1 MPQWDVH
8 FNTHID
14 HKSMDILGCL
24 AEIKALASVIR
35 GIPLPPYIQERID
48 SLNIMRAV
56 RGTTGIEGTEAS
68 EEEVEMI
75 MQSPLGKK
83 VLPSSR
89 AKDEQEV
96 RNARELMDY
105 ITQISRDN
113 PLGAITEEMIREFH
127 YRLTKDIDY
136 ERNIPGKYR
145 RHAVQ
150 AGDYRPPPTGEEV
163 ERLMREF
170 VEWFNHGSALEWDP
184 IIRAIVAHFY
194 IIGIHPF
201 GDGNG
206 RTSRGIESYL
216 LYQAGLTARGFYSLA
231 NFYYRKRPEYT
242 RMLDVVRFETSSDLT
257 PFVSFSV
264 NGLLEELRDV
274 HNEVL
279 ESMKVI
285 SFRDLARETL
295 SVSGKLGTRVG
306 ERQLLFL
313 LELTA
318 EPVSMRD
325 IRNGVHP
332 LSRFYRGVTTK
343 TLMRDIHSLQEQGLI
358 NVQGDALSANLD
370 VMTQF
375 TALNAPAPSSRQTS
389 G

>member
-1 MPQWDVH
+1 MPQWAVH
-8 FNTHID
+8 FNTYID
-14 HKSMDILGCL
+14 HKSGDILRCL
-24 AEIKALASVIR
+24 AEIKVLASVIR
-35 GIPLPPYIQERID
+35 GIPLPPYVQARMD
-48 SLNIMRAV
+48 SLNIVRAV

-68 EEEVEMI
+68 EEEVAMI
-75 MQSPLGKK
+75 IQSPPGKR
-83 VLPSSR
+83 VLPISR
-89 AKDEQEV
+89 ARDEQEV
-96 RNARELMDY
+96 LNARELMDY
-105 ITQISRDN
+105 ITQIVRDD
-113 PLGAITEEMIREFH
+113 PRSMITEQMICDFH

-136 ERNIPGKYR
+136 ESNIPGKYR
-145 RHAVQ
+145 RNAVQ

-163 ERLMREF
+163 ERLTREF
-170 VEWFNHGSALEWDP
+170 VEWFNHGPALEWDP
-184 IIRAIVAHFY
+184 IIRAVVAHFY
-194 IIGIHPF
+194 IISIHPF

-231 NFYYRKRPEYT
+231 NFYYRKRSEYT
-242 RMLDVVRFETSSDLT
+242 RMLDLVRFETDPDLT
-257 PFVSFSV
+257 PFVRFSV

-279 ESMKVI
+279 ESMKLI

-295 SVSGKLGTRVG
+295 SMSGKLGTRVG

-313 LELTA
+313 LELTG
-318 EPVSMRD
+318 EPVPMRD
-325 IRNGVHP
+325 IRNGGHP

-358 NVQGDALSANLD
+358 NVQGDRLRANLE

-375 TALNAPAPSSRQTS
+375 TALNAPAPSSQQPS
-389 G
+389 N

>member
-8 FNTHID
+8 FNTYVD
-14 HKSMDILGCL
+14 HKSVDIIGCL

-35 GIPLPPYIQERID
+35 GIPLPPYVQERMD

-75 MQSPLGKK
+75 IRSPAGKR
-83 VLPSSR
+83 VLPDSR
-89 AKDEQEV
+89 ARDEQEV
-96 RNARELMDY
+96 RNAGELMDY
-105 ITQISRDN
+105 ITRIVRDD
-113 PLGAITEEMIREFH
+113 PQGMVTEQMIREFH
-127 YRLTKDIDY
+127 RRLTKDIDY
-136 ERNIPGKYR
+136 GHNVPGDYR

-150 AGDYRPPPTGEEV
+150 AGDYRPPSTGDEV

-170 VEWFNHGSALEWDP
+170 VEWFNHGPALEWDP
-184 IIRAIVAHFY
+184 IIRAVVAHFY
-194 IIGIHPF
+194 VISIHPF

-206 RTSRGIESYL
+206 RTSRGVESYL

-231 NFYYRKRPEYT
+231 NFYYRNRSEYT
-242 RMLDVVRFETSSDLT
+242 RMLDAVRFQTDPDLT
-257 PFVSFSV
+257 PFVRFSL
-264 NGLLEELRDV
+264 NGLLEELREV
-274 HNEVL
+274 RNEVL

-295 SVSGKLGTRVG
+295 STAGKLGSRVG
-306 ERQLLFL
+306 ERQMMFL

-325 IRNGVHP
+325 IRNGAHP
-332 LSRFYRGVTTK
+332 LGRLYRGVTTK
-343 TLMRDIHSLQEQGLI
+343 TLMRDVHSLQEMGLVK
-358 NVQGDALSANLD
+358 VQGDALSANLD
-370 VMTQF
+370 VMTRF
-375 TALNAPAPSSRQTS
+375 TALNAPAPSPRRPAS
-389 G
+389 

>member
-1 MPQWDVH
+1 MPQWNVH
-8 FNTHID
+8 FKTYVD
-14 HKSMDILGCL
+14 HRSVDILGCL

-35 GIPLPPYIQERID
+35 GIPLPPYVQARMD

-75 MQSPLGKK
+75 IQSPPGKR
-83 VLPSSR
+83 VLPVSR
-89 AKDEQEV
+89 ARDEQEV
-96 RNARELMDY
+96 RNASELMDY
-105 ITQISRDN
+105 ITQIVGDD
-113 PLGAITEEMIREFH
+113 PQGMITELMIREFH
-127 YRLTKDIDY
+127 YKLTEEIDY
-136 ERNIPGKYR
+136 ERNIPGMYR

-163 ERLMREF
+163 ERLMRDF
-170 VEWFNHGSALEWDP
+170 VEWFNHGPALEWDP
-184 IIRAIVAHFY
+184 IIRAVVAHFY
-194 IIGIHPF
+194 VISIHPF

-206 RTSRGIESYL
+206 RTSRGVESYL

-231 NFYYRKRPEYT
+231 NFYYRKRSEYT
-242 RMLDVVRFETSSDLT
+242 RMLDLVRFETDPDLT
-257 PFVSFSV
+257 PFVRFSL
-264 NGLLEELRDV
+264 NGLLEELRHV

-279 ESMKVI
+279 ESMKLI
-285 SFRDLARETL
+285 SFRDLAHETL

-313 LELTA
+313 LELTE

-325 IRNGVHP
+325 IRNGAHP

-343 TLMRDIHSLQEQGLI
+343 TFTRDIRSLQEQGLI
-358 NVQGDALSANLD
+358 NVQGDRLSANLD

-375 TALNAPAPSSRQTS
+375 TVLNAPAPSSRRPAS
-389 G
+389 

>member
-14 HKSMDILGCL
+14 HRSVGILSCL
-24 AEIKALASVIR
+24 AEVKALASVIR
-35 GIPLPPYIQERID
+35 GIPLPPYVQERID
-48 SLNIMRAV
+48 RLNIMRAV

-75 MQSPLGKK
+75 IQSPPGEK

-113 PLGAITEEMIREFH
+113 PLGAITEEMLREFH

-136 ERNIPGKYR
+136 ERNIPGNYR

-163 ERLMREF
+163 ERLTREF
-170 VEWFNHGSALEWDP
+170 VEWFNRGSALEWDP
-184 IIRAIVAHFY
+184 IIRAVVAHFY
-194 IIGIHPF
+194 IISIHPF

-206 RTSRGIESYL
+206 RTSRGVESYL

-231 NFYYRKRPEYT
+231 NFYYRKRSEYT
-242 RMLDVVRFETSSDLT
+242 RMLDMVRFETDPDLT
-257 PFVSFSV
+257 PFVRFSL
-264 NGLLEELRDV
+264 NGLLEELRHV

-279 ESMKVI
+279 ESMKLI
-285 SFRDLARETL
+285 SFRDFARETL
-295 SVSGKLGTRVG
+295 SMSGRLGTRVG

-313 LELTA
+313 LELTGK
-318 EPVSMRD
+318 PVSMRD

-343 TLMRDIHSLQEQGLI
+343 TLMRDIHSLQEHGLI
-358 NVQGDALSANLD
+358 NVQGDRLSANLD

-375 TALNAPAPSSRQTS
+375 TALNAPAPSHRQA
-389 G
+389 